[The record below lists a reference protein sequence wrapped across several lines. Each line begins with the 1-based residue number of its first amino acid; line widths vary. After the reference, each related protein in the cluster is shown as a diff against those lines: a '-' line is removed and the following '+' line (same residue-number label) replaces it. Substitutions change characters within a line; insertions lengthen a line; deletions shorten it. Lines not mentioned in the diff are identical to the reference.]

1 MLLPHGESD
10 SRCRYYRLGLI
21 LLVLVIAGFAGVWAG
36 NKLADKR
43 AVANKQNN
51 EARRLDENLGLG
63 QRTGL
68 TGDLDLKA
76 APIKLTVD
84 SGKPVK
90 VVLTLT
96 NKTRKLLMLND
107 WFTPAP
113 ADFKSN
119 QLPFKVIVSKSGH
132 KVPFLGNIALFPPHA
147 KKDFLRLNAGK
158 SKMITVELSNYHGI
172 GRWDMTASGNYT
184 IELWYETYL
193 TGKYVGVNAWTGM
206 TNHVILQVTVR
217 PQEGKSR

>member
-1 MLLPHGESD
+1 MPHGEKD
-10 SRCRYYRLGLI
+10 YWRRLGLI
-21 LLVLVIAGFAGVWAG
+21 LLVLVIAGVAGVWTG

-43 AVANKQNN
+43 AVTNKQNN
-51 EARRLDENLGLG
+51 EARRLDEDLGLG
-63 QRTGL
+63 QRSGL
-68 TGDLDLKA
+68 TGDLDLKVDQ
-76 APIKLTVD
+76 IKLTVD

-119 QLPFKVIVSKSGH
+119 QLPFKVIVSKAGR
-132 KVPFLGNIALFPPHA
+132 KVPFLGNAIIYPPHT
-147 KKDFLRLNAGK
+147 KKDFLKIEPGK
-158 SKMITVELSNYHGI
+158 SKSIPVELSRYPGI

-206 TNHVILQVTVR
+206 TNHVIMQVTVR
-217 PQEGKSR
+217 PQNGKPR